1 MYLVSQ
7 GGPLDL
13 MLDGKEMPIRPPV
26 TGARSRMTQQNFLAD
41 PNTPV
46 TVTAPQ
52 KVGSPNISDLITH
65 IAKSDNHLWQA
76 LTSLQAQTN
85 QLAGSQTVWAAWN
98 PQISDQSG
106 NILAAPD
113 LAAYYMIMNNTLF
126 VQLNVQNLTFTQVS
140 TTALQIILPIN
151 IGRIVIQTCAAYLIG
166 TQVVND
172 VMALEAYDNIID
184 AYLRTVPS
192 GQYPFMLG
200 GSFLIFG

>member
-1 MYLVSQ
+1 
-7 GGPLDL
+7 
-13 MLDGKEMPIRPPV
+13 MPSKILPNRVPV
-26 TGARSRMTQQNFLAD
+26 TGARSRMTQQNFLTD

-46 TVTAPQ
+46 TVTPPG
-52 KVGSPNISDLITH
+52 KTGSPNISDLITH

-85 QLAGSQTVWAAWN
+85 QINGSATTWAAWN

-126 VQLNVQNLTFTQVS
+126 VQLNVQHLTFTAIG
-140 TTALQIILPIN
+140 TTALRILLPIS
-151 IGRIVIQTCAAYLIG
+151 IGRIVIQTCAAYLLS
-166 TQVVND
+166 TLVVND
-172 VMALEAYDNIID
+172 VMSLEAYDNIID
-184 AYLRTVPS
+184 AYLRNCPA

-200 GSFLIFG
+200 GSFLIFT